1 MHRLL
6 VIGTGS
12 IGERHVRCF
21 QQTGRAEVSICEPL
35 AERRGEVAARYRL
48 SAAFADLDA
57 ALQSPPD
64 AAVVATPANLHIAQA
79 EQLAAAGCHLLIEKP
94 LGTSVEGVEALRQTV
109 RGRSLV
115 AAVAYVYRAHPALQA
130 MRAAIAGGRFG
141 EPVEIVVQAGQNFPT
156 YRPAYRDTYY
166 RDRATGGGAIQDAL
180 THLLNAGEYL
190 LGPIDR
196 VAADAAHRVLDT
208 TAVEDT
214 VHVLARHG
222 EVLGSYCLNQHQAPN
237 ESTITVVC
245 RQGTT
250 RFEMDGARWKWMTE
264 PGSAWHEEPAWS
276 LERDSMFILQAGA
289 FLDAIERRTAPLCS
303 LDEGLHTLRV
313 NLAVLAAAE
322 SQGWVT
328 IAPRPSE
335 TGEVHA

>member
-35 AERRGEVAARYRL
+35 AERRAEVAARYQLRG
-48 SAAFADLDA
+48 AFADLDA
-57 ALQSPPD
+57 ALESPHD
-64 AAVVATPANLHIAQA
+64 AAVIATPANLHIAQA
-79 EQLAAAGCHLLIEKP
+79 QKLAAAGCHLLIEKP
-94 LGTSVEGVEALRQTV
+94 LGTSLEGVEVLRQSIKE
-109 RGRSLV
+109 RSLV
-115 AAVAYVYRAHPALQA
+115 AAVAYVYRAHPSLQA
-130 MRAAIAGGRFG
+130 MRAAITEGRFG

-208 TAVEDT
+208 PAVEDT

-222 EVLGSYCLNQHQAPN
+222 DVLGSYCLNQHQAPN

-245 RQGTT
+245 RHGTA
-250 RFEMDGARWKWMTE
+250 RFEMDGSHWKWMIE
-264 PGSAWHEEPAWS
+264 PGSAWHHEPPWS
-276 LERDSMFILQAGA
+276 LERDAMFIAQAGA
-289 FLDAIERRTAPLCS
+289 FLDAIERRAAPLCT
-303 LDEGLHTLRV
+303 LDEGLQTLRV

-322 SQGWVT
+322 SQTWV
-328 IAPRPSE
+328 AV
-335 TGEVHA
+335 G